1 MDDILKIAIGV
12 FIGALAAAFAWEG
25 IQYVRL
31 QVAAEQAKQEMQRA
45 QRQMREEQRARD
57 QAQAEAD
64 QRRRD
69 TQRRQEEQARAAA
82 DARRQAE
89 RDKEAAWQRFYKPS
103 VACQRDPTTMP
114 CANEHMKARKLFEV
128 QYSAGTLR

>member
-31 QVAAEQAKQEMQRA
+31 QVAAEQAKQEIKRA
-45 QRQMREEQRARD
+45 ERQMRDEQRARD
-57 QAQAEAD
+57 QAQADAD

-69 TQRRQEEQARAAA
+69 AQQRQEDQARAAA
-82 DARRQAE
+82 EARRQAE

-103 VACQRDPTTMP
+103 LSCQRDPTTLP
-114 CANEHMKARKLFEV
+114 CANEHVKARKLFDI
-128 QYSAGTLR
+128 QYAAGTVR